1 MKKDRKNEE
10 KRKLFLDKC
19 TALRKKLVREAF
31 PSEFKKKLTS
41 GKLFSEILPDWVA
54 QENTTRSNEKKLF
67 WSDTFKRFSTYFTAF
82 HENREN
88 MYSDED
94 KSTAIAYRLIN
105 ENLPRFF
112 DNIENFGKI
121 QKALKE
127 WTNVFTDKEKQLLNE
142 KAIISIFA
150 LENYLNCITQDGITN
165 YNNLI
170 SGYAT
175 ENKEKVRGLNE
186 FINIYNQKNNDK
198 KEKLRSFKLLY
209 KQILSD
215 RETISFI
222 PYKFDSINNL
232 YDAINSYYLFNIV
245 NSKDDEGKFC
255 NIFEAI
261 ERHFQKIK
269 QGKYNKKQ
277 IYISNR
283 SVSSISQKIFG
294 RYSFIKEALQYY
306 YCTYVRP
313 KYEEEIRKSKISK
326 REKIEKDLENYV
338 NQPYLSIELADTAC
352 KKYSEILD
360 NNFKH
365 FGNLTITNYCAHLL
379 TKTISSKIYS
389 AGKYEDER
397 YSCIKG
403 ELNTPHEENYRP
415 STEMVNNIK
424 LFMDSILESVHG
436 FQDFIIRRE
445 DENICEKDDLF
456 YEFIDKLWE
465 KLSAFTKLYD
475 KTRNYL
481 TGKTYSTDK
490 IRLTFNI
497 PALADG
503 WDENKEKN
511 CRAFIFKKSEQ
522 YYLGIAAKTGLHFIY
537 EDNEDSHYSYYYK
550 MIYKYFPP
558 SFTMIPK
565 CTVKRDDVKN
575 HFESNDADYKLFES
589 KKFVKPI
596 IISKDIYDIYF
607 NKGPKPAFTEEFIK
621 NGGDQIEYKNALI
634 MWIDFCKQFL
644 SAYASTA
651 IYNFDSLRPSSNY
664 KNINEFYSE
673 VSALTYKIKFKPISS
688 KYIDDLV
695 QKGDLYLF
703 RITTKDFN
711 STHGMPNLHTL
722 YWRALFSEQNF
733 AKTYIKLDGEAN
745 IFYRVSSITSP
756 IVHKKG
762 SILVGRTTTSGKN
775 IPEHIY
781 TELCLIKN
789 GKKAE
794 KDADAE
800 TRKYL
805 TKIKIREAQYD
816 IIKDRR
822 FTQNTFLFYV
832 PLTFN
837 FGKKTIKPFELN
849 NKINDFL
856 KKHDDVNI
864 IGIDRGERHL
874 LYVSVIN
881 RQGDILEQTT
891 LNTLNGVDYHS
902 KLDNREKE
910 RAGARKS
917 WGTIGR
923 IADLKEGY
931 LSIVIHTLV
940 DMMIRYNAI
949 IVMEDLNMG
958 FKRGRFKFEKQVYQ
972 KFEKALITKLNY
984 LCLKN
989 IAIDEI
995 GGILHGWQLT
1005 NTFKSFKKI
1014 GHQNGIIFY
1023 IPAWNT
1029 SKIDPIT
1036 GFVNVIKPKYT
1047 NRESANK
1054 FFKDFKEISYK
1065 SEDDAFDFVYTDKIS
1080 GKNWIITTGGKV
1092 RYFWA
1097 KDSSGH
1103 GGSTQKVDITQK
1115 LKTCFNKNEIHWE
1128 NGENLVTTL
1137 TKSVNASFLKE
1148 VIWCLQRVLAMR
1160 NSSAE
1165 DGVDFILSP
1174 VRMPDGRTFCSNN
1187 AGEKLP
1193 CDADANGAYNI
1204 ARKGILVLERIKAGD
1219 KKPTSI
1225 KNEDWLNYA
1234 QSEAVVAMQMK
1245 KYK

>member
-1 MKKDRKNEE
+1 
-10 KRKLFLDKC
+10 
-19 TALRKKLVREAF
+19 
-31 PSEFKKKLTS
+31 
-41 GKLFSEILPDWVA
+41 
-54 QENTTRSNEKKLF
+54 
-67 WSDTFKRFSTYFTAF
+67 
-82 HENREN
+82 
-88 MYSDED
+88 MYSGEE

-112 DNIENFGKI
+112 DNVENFGKI
-121 QKALKE
+121 QNTLKE
-127 WTNVFTDKEKQLLNE
+127 WTSIFSDKEKQLFNE
-142 KAIISIFA
+142 KTIKSTFV
-150 LENYLNCITQDGITN
+150 LENYANCLTQSDITC

-170 SGYAT
+170 CGYT
-175 ENKEKVRGLNE
+175 SENKEKVRGLNE
-186 FINIYNQKNNDK
+186 FINLHNQKIKDK

-215 RETISFI
+215 RETVSFI
-222 PYKFDSINNL
+222 PYQFTSINKL
-232 YDAINSYYLFNIV
+232 YDAINNFYLVCIV
-245 NSKDDEGKFC
+245 NEKDDGGENC
-255 NIFEAI
+255 NVFEAI
-261 ERHFQKIK
+261 EKHFKKIK
-269 QGKYNKKQ
+269 DGNYDLKH
-277 IYISNR
+277 IYISHR
-283 SVSSISQKIFG
+283 SVSSISQKVFG
-294 RYSFIKEALQYY
+294 RYSFIKDALEYY
-306 YCTYVRP
+306 YCTDIRP
-313 KYEEEIRKSKISK
+313 KYEEEIQKAKPSK
-326 REKIEKDLENYV
+326 REKIEKELDNYV
-338 NQPYLSIELADTAC
+338 NQQYLPIELVDKAC
-352 KKYSEILD
+352 EKYSKTLED
-360 NNFKH
+360 NFKH
-365 FGNLTITNYCAHLL
+365 SESSAITDYCAHFL
-379 TKTISSKIYS
+379 TKIISSKTYS

-403 ELNTPHEENYRP
+403 ELNTQHDENYHP
-415 STEMVNNIK
+415 STEVVNNIK
-424 LFMDSILESVHG
+424 LFMDTILESIHRLR
-436 FQDFIIRRE
+436 DFIIRRDE
-445 DENICEKDDLF
+445 ENICEKDEHF

-465 KLSAFTKLYD
+465 KLSAFINLYD

-481 TGKTYSTDK
+481 TGKPYSTDK

-503 WDENKEKN
+503 WDENKEKD

-522 YYLGIAAKTGLHFIY
+522 YYLGIAAKSGLHFVY
-537 EDNEDSHYSYYYK
+537 NDKEHNLSSCYWK
-550 MIYKYFPP
+550 MIYKYFPDP
-558 SFTMIPK
+558 SKMIPK
-565 CTVKRDDVKN
+565 CTITTKDVKT
-575 HFESNDADYKLFES
+575 HFASSDDNYELFDP

-607 NKGPKPAFTEEFIK
+607 NAGPKPAFTGEFIK
-621 NGGDQIEYKNALI
+621 NGGDQKEYKNALTK
-634 MWIDFCKQFL
+634 WIDFSKQFL
-644 SAYASTA
+644 SSYSSTA
-651 IYNFDSLRPSSNY
+651 VYNFDSLRPSNSY
-664 KNINEFYSE
+664 QNISEFYSE
-673 VSALTYKIKFKPISS
+673 IAALTYKINFKPILS

-722 YWRALFSEQNF
+722 YWRSLFSEENLV
-733 AKTYIKLDGEAN
+733 KTCIKLNGQAN
-745 IFYRVSSITSP
+745 IFYRVPSITSP
-756 IVHKKG
+756 VIHKKW
-762 SILVGRTTTSGKN
+762 SILVGRTATNGKN

-794 KDADAE
+794 KDADTE
-800 TRKYL
+800 TREYL

-822 FTQNTFLFYV
+822 FTQSTFHV

-837 FGKKTIKPFELN
+837 FGIKPSKTFEFN

-891 LNTLNGVDYHS
+891 LNILNGVDYHS

-910 RAGARKS
+910 RAGARKN

-931 LSIVIHTLV
+931 LSIVIYTLV
-940 DMMIRYNAI
+940 EMMIRYNAI
-949 IVMEDLNMG
+949 IVMEDLNTG
-958 FKRGRFKFEKQVYQ
+958 FKRGRFKVEKQVYQ

-984 LCLKN
+984 LCLKD
-989 IAIDEI
+989 IAIDKI

-1005 NTFKSFKKI
+1005 NPFESFKKM

-1054 FFKDFKEISYK
+1054 FFENFKEISYK
-1065 SEDDAFDFVYTDKIS
+1065 SKDDAFDFVYIDKFS

-1092 RYFWA
+1092 RYFWL
-1097 KDSSGH
+1097 KDPSGH

-1115 LKTCFNKNEIHWE
+1115 LKNCFTKNNIPWE
-1128 NGENLVTTL
+1128 NGENIVETL
-1137 TKSVNASFLKE
+1137 TTSVNASVLKE

-1165 DGVDFILSP
+1165 DGVGFILSP

-1204 ARKGILVLERIKAGD
+1204 ARKGILVMEKIKAGD
-1219 KKPTSI
+1219 KNPTLI

-1234 QSEAVVAMQMK
+1234 QSEVVVAMQMK